1 MKRFYQIK
9 KGEFRPGDYDA
20 EARRNYVE
28 PDFSFTEKGIPSKQS
43 LNYQAP
49 EIKKNNRGTSE
60 DFSKIPVSKKI
71 KTNKGSVILEKD
83 KENISPNSM
92 IVMEKYEKMKAER
105 DELQEKLKVIEN
117 FVTSTKK
124 TDSVILKNIRDY
136 LGMSMSNMIIMNF

>member
-49 EIKKNNRGTSE
+49 EIKKNNRNLRKKQDLEPTSFLITVGE
-60 DFSKIPVSKKI
+60 
-71 KTNKGSVILEKD
+71 
-83 KENISPNSM
+83 
-92 IVMEKYEKMKAER
+92 A
-105 DELQEKLKVIEN
+105 
-117 FVTSTKK
+117 
-124 TDSVILKNIRDY
+124 
-136 LGMSMSNMIIMNF
+136 